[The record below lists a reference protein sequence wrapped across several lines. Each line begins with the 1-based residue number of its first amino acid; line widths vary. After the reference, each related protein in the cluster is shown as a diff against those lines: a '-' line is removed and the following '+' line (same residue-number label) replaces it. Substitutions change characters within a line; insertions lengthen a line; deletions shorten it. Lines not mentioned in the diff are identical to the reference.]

1 MFHRV
6 DDGLISGPYIVIDDD
21 ETPSGHK
28 VNPTCASVL
37 KKVLA
42 RADPARGE
50 HAERAPG
57 QLGPPEQSHFWRP
70 VSAPPAQVVIASGM
84 LCIWLGEEKRVSCSN
99 PGS

>member
-42 RADPARGE
+42 RA
-50 HAERAPG
+50 ERAPG
-57 QLGPPEQSHFWRP
+57 QLGPPEQSNCCRP
-70 VSAPPAQVVIASGM
+70 VSAPPAQVVISSGM
-84 LCIWLGEEKRVSCSN
+84 LCICLGEEKRVSCSN